1 MVERLMKN
9 VNLIKWLVPGFLLI
23 GAINLRAETVFEASF
38 DETPPYT
45 AGGNLP
51 LGYGKIAYGRWYADQ
66 KEGISIVTS
75 TENSLSVPLSL
86 MLETGDVP
94 EEPAKVA
101 QVWATLGF
109 DNVSGASLTMPL
121 TLKCAFLATQVEGDE
136 AHCAVLSVNGPSGS
150 PLFSIQ
156 IGKGGTVSTRNHET
170 TDSVGQIVSNRWYF
184 LEILLP
190 NTERP
195 GASPVVNLY
204 EVKGKEPGEKI
215 GSLQL
220 PELKPGAI
228 YTAVVLS
235 NGHPNSKIFF
245 DDILV
250 TTQD

>member
-1 MVERLMKN
+1 MIEKLMKN
-9 VNLIKWLVPGFLLI
+9 VNLMKWLVSGFLLI
-23 GAINLRAETVFEASF
+23 GVVILRAAPVFEESF
-38 DETPPYT
+38 DDSSHYT

-51 LGYGKIAYGRWYADQ
+51 LGYGQIAYGKWYADRI
-66 KEGISIVTS
+66 EGISIVTS
-75 TENSLSVPLSL
+75 EENSLSEPLSL
-86 MLETGDVP
+86 MIETGDLP
-94 EEPAKVA
+94 EEPAEVA

-109 DNVSGASLTMPL
+109 DNVSGASLTKPL
-121 TLKCAFLATQVEGDE
+121 TLKCAFLATQVDGDE

-150 PLFSIQ
+150 PFFSIQ
-156 IGKGGTVSTRNHET
+156 IGMGGTVSTRNQET
-170 TDSVGQIVSNRWYF
+170 TDSVGQIVANRWYF
-184 LEILLP
+184 LEVLLP
-190 NTERP
+190 DTEQP